1 MPRRGPSNTAFD
13 PQTLTCRVFGC
24 RFRFAAEGSRLHWWC
39 ARGCPSG
46 GEKRYAREDD
56 ARRMAAA
63 LDREPRGPGRILAL
77 LGGTIHREPT
87 PPRDPYK
94 D

>member
-1 MPRRGPSNTAFD
+1 VPRRGPSNTRFA

-24 RFRFAAEGSRLHWWC
+24 RWRFGADGPVLSWWC

-46 GEKRYAREDD
+46 GEKTYDSVEQANQ
-56 ARRMAAA
+56 MA
-63 LDREPRGPGRILAL
+63 DVMGREPRAPLGFLAV
-77 LGGTIHREPT
+77 LGGTLHREPRR
-87 PPRDPYK
+87 RDPPP